1 MKKKS
6 FSFFKKPPRKLW
18 VILAAI
24 TLLLHAIAIQFLS
37 HEVDFDFST
46 PPSTTITAELKPLP
60 TLQKIR
66 PIKPRQQ
73 TTPPTPL
80 AHPTPQPPS
89 PESIQANTTSI
100 PETAPSSPASQT
112 SPTTNTLLNEVAPQE
127 NSLTGLTINNFP
139 PSIEMHYDVTAIRN
153 QDTVYGSGKIHWLNK
168 GAQYEVHGEANILF
182 ITLLEFHS
190 QGVLNSLGLA
200 PLLYSEKPRGKSL
213 TNTHFQQNK
222 GIISFSASPAIYPT
236 QGGEQDRAS
245 LPWQLSSTGRT
256 YPELF
261 QAQHQID
268 IRVAGVRDMQTWNIK
283 ILGEEIVETA
293 SGKFKAWHLV
303 RHPAPNSF
311 EQKIEIWLTPQKE
324 WYPVKL
330 RYTNHNGDILEMLV
344 TEFIPISN
352 NKAAP

>member
-1 MKKKS
+1 MKKKI
-6 FSFFKKPPRKLW
+6 FSFLKKPPRKLW
-18 VILAAI
+18 VVVASI

-37 HEVDFDFST
+37 DEVDFDFST

-60 TLQKIR
+60 TLQKTP

-73 TTPPTPL
+73 TTPASTLPDSTPEPTPTEN
-80 AHPTPQPPS
+80 PQTNTPH
-89 PESIQANTTSI
+89 T
-100 PETAPSSPASQT
+100 PETPPAPPASQT
-112 SPTTNTLLNEVAPQE
+112 PPTTTPLNEVASSE
-127 NSLTGLTINNFP
+127 NNLTGLTINNFP
-139 PSIEMHYDVTAIRN
+139 PSIEIHYDVTAIRN
-153 QDTVYGSGKIHWLNK
+153 HDTVYGSGKIHWLNK
-168 GAQYEVHGEANILF
+168 GTHYEIHGEANILF
-182 ITLLEFHS
+182 ITILEFHS

-200 PLLYSEKPRGKSL
+200 PLIYSEKPRGKSL

-222 GIISFSASPAIYPT
+222 GVISFSTSPTTYTA

-245 LPWQLSSTGRT
+245 LPWQLSSAGRT

-268 IRVAGVRDMQTWNIK
+268 IRVAGARDMQTWRIQ
-283 ILGEEIVETA
+283 ILQEEIVETPL
-293 SGKFKAWHLV
+293 GKFKAWHLV
-303 RHPAPNSF
+303 RHPTPNTY

-344 TEFIPISN
+344 TEFIPIH
-352 NKAAP
+352 NKPAH